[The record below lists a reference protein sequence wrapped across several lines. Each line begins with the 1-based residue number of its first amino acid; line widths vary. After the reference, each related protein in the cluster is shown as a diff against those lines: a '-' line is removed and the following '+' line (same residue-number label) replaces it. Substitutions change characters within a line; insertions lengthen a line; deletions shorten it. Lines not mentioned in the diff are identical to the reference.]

1 MDFIDENLSRYCEDH
16 TSGEDTLL
24 KKISRTTQAKVLLP
38 RMISGHFQGK
48 FLELISKMIR
58 PKQILELG
66 TYTGYSAICLARGL
80 AKGGTLTTIDINDE
94 LETMVQGFFE
104 ESGMS
109 SQIDYH
115 LGNALEI
122 IPELDGP
129 FDLVFIDADKLNYS
143 NYFDMLIDKIP
154 TGGFILADNVL
165 WSGKVLSQEVNSSDK
180 DTLALIEFNQKIQD
194 DTRVENALLPIRDGL
209 MMLRKR

>member
-1 MDFIDENLSRYCEDH
+1 MDFIDANLNRYCEEH
-16 TSGEDTLL
+16 TSGEDALL

-48 FLELISKMIR
+48 FLELVSKMIR

-80 AKGGTLTTIDINDE
+80 AKGGSLTTIDINDE

-104 ESGMS
+104 ESGMA
-109 SQIDYH
+109 SQIDYR

-122 IPELDGP
+122 IPELEGP

-180 DTLALIEFNQKIQD
+180 DTLALIEFNQKIHD
-194 DTRVENALLPIRDGL
+194 DVRVENALLPIRDGL